1 MIHLIRD
8 PRCLVIIGAIFSLA
22 LGGTA
27 AAGEATSSAMTEKVL
42 DHHLKAFGDRDMAA
56 ILADY
61 TEESLIL
68 TPDGVVKG
76 QKQLQPLFEAFFA
89 DFAKPGA
96 VFEVKQRII
105 EGEVAYIVWSAETA
119 DNIYE
124 LGTDT
129 FLVRDG
135 KIAVHSLAA
144 KVTPKGM

>member
-8 PRCLVIIGAIFSLA
+8 PRCLVIIAAMFSLA
-22 LGGTA
+22 LGGIA

-61 TEESLIL
+61 TEESLVL
-68 TPDGVVKG
+68 TPDGVLKG
-76 QKQLQPLFEAFFA
+76 QEQLRPMFEAFFA

-96 VFEVKQRII
+96 VFEMKQRII

-119 DNIYE
+119 DNVYE
-124 LGTDT
+124 LATDT

-135 KIAVHSLAA
+135 KIAVQSLAA
-144 KVTPKGM
+144 KVTPKSM